1 MTDRNERDALA
12 ARLRS
17 EADRKECVPTRTP
30 TLSPASRWLHP
41 AELRTQLAQAAEAL
55 AAPAEGDGAV
65 AQTCSTHVKGETG
78 YCTFLADVP
87 FGAKLYSRPAATAV
101 VPDGFVLV
109 PRVPTEAMLIAG
121 VDAGVK
127 ATPDPWCPKTWAAM
141 LAAAPAAP
149 KGGVV
154 DEAMV
159 QKAERAYWPAYS
171 EAARTHGRRC
181 HETGMRAALAA
192 ALATGEQP

>member
-1 MTDRNERDALA
+1 MNTNDRDALVAIRDLRGADYFDGGIA
-12 ARLRS
+12 AAKRI
-17 EADRKECVPTRTP
+17 AT
-30 TLSPASRWLHP
+30 
-41 AELRTQLAQAAEAL
+41 EAL
-55 AAPAEGDGAV
+55 AAPVEGDGAV
-65 AQTCSTHVKGETG
+65 SFDRSRETSRRQTAVEQLLLLGWTWSNGQW
-78 YCTFLADVP
+78 
-87 FGAKLYSRPAATAV
+87 SRPAATAV

-121 VDAGVK
+121 VDSGVK